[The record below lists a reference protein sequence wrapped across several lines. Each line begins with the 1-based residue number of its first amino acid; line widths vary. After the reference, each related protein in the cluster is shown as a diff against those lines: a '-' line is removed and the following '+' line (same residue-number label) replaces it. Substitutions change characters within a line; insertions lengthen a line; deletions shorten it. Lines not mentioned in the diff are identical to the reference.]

1 MIAGPIPILLKIHK
15 NPNNT
20 EAVATTPKSY
30 GVSKRANIIEITIE
44 TENVKPTKIVEHNN
58 FTTDGPYMAASIY
71 KVLSDE
77 KSKLEQD
84 FKNLAHD
91 ESNIKMLDSQRS
103 NVTKKILKPY
113 MVSKLITSIFK

>member
-1 MIAGPIPILLKIHK
+1 MTDEILERAVDIKYNIKQIDEYLQILKPYLHK
-15 NPNNT
+15 
-20 EAVATTPKSY
+20 
-30 GVSKRANIIEITIE
+30 RIEITIE
-44 TENVKPTKIVEHNN
+44 AGNDKTKIVEHNN
-58 FTTDGPYMAASIY
+58 YTADGPYMAASIY

-113 MVSKLITSIFK
+113 MLSNLITSIFNK

>member
-1 MIAGPIPILLKIHK
+1 MTDEILERAVDIKCNIKQIDEYLQILKPYL
-15 NPNNT
+15 N
-20 EAVATTPKSY
+20 
-30 GVSKRANIIEITIE
+30 KRIEITIE

-103 NVTKKILKPY
+103 NITKKILKPY
-113 MVSKLITSIFK
+113 MVSKLITSIFNK

>member
-1 MIAGPIPILLKIHK
+1 MENIDLVFDTIKSPI
-15 NPNNT
+15 
-20 EAVATTPKSY
+20 KSTSEY
-30 GVSKRANIIEITIE
+30 IGITDID
-44 TENVKPTKIVEHNN
+44 NN

-113 MVSKLITSIFK
+113 MVSKLITSIFNK